1 MRIVRKAGRQI
12 KRICFEDAVE
22 NYDDLAYIFTGQLGD
37 ERFNINEQE
46 MEYVNEVVS
55 LLPDVL
61 TELRKT
67 GLENVILDF
76 FKLVCDGKF
85 PINNISFLLWTEVVQ
100 RFKLENTSKMRYMD
114 QTKTF
119 WKLRMRHF
127 GGKIVRYMTGF
138 KNTFDIVFEAA
149 TKGQCNPKDSDI
161 NFAMPLEHII
171 RNFNPYNLTGLKRCP
186 GIYTDV
192 MEVVSKALSRT
203 NFCLFDI

>member
-22 NYDDLAYIFTGQLGD
+22 NYDDLAYIFTEQLGD

-67 GLENVILDF
+67 GLENVILNF

-85 PINNISFLLWTEVVQ
+85 QINNISFLLWTEVVQ
-100 RFKLENTSKMRYMD
+100 WFKLENTSKMRYMD
-114 QTKTF
+114 QTKMF
-119 WKLRMRHF
+119 
-127 GGKIVRYMTGF
+127 
-138 KNTFDIVFEAA
+138 
-149 TKGQCNPKDSDI
+149 
-161 NFAMPLEHII
+161 
-171 RNFNPYNLTGLKRCP
+171 
-186 GIYTDV
+186 
-192 MEVVSKALSRT
+192 
-203 NFCLFDI
+203 